1 MPPHATTDQKGSE
14 SKEEDLQLICVE
26 YDKVFKRL
34 MTHGLEMEKREE
46 ENKTK

>member
-1 MPPHATTDQKGSE
+1 MPPLIKRDRNPK
-14 SKEEDLQLICVE
+14 KEDLQLICVE

-46 ENKTK
+46 ENKTKRH